1 MRLSRRQ
8 ILARLG
14 FGVTLVAGIAAAP
27 RSLLSQLFFEPDAP
41 LVPPQTLPIN
51 LYTKQGR
58 SIVAM
63 VQGTDVS
70 VMLSEGLRLL
80 EAPSGGV
87 SWRGKRIL
95 IKPNVLNNR
104 PPPTTTNPAVVEAV
118 VRASFDAG
126 ASDVSVADGSGMI
139 RLPTRDNLIRTG
151 IAAAAER
158 AGATTLALEEQ
169 GWVRVEPP
177 QTSVMRR
184 FLVSR
189 PVYEADILINVP
201 VLKTHRFSGYSCALK
216 NLVGIVHPR
225 HRPSLAFLS
234 GSWHERIAELNVAV
248 HPHLNIVDAT
258 SIMIAGGPTSGR
270 AAEGR
275 LLLLSGDRVA
285 LDAVAVA
292 LLRTYRAWPAVTE
305 KPVWEQRQI
314 TRAGE
319 LGLGATGPH
328 EMEIVG
334 TSLDTDQAAF
344 GRLVAAIRQDVGVAE
359 A

>member
-1 MRLSRRQ
+1 MKLSRRQ
-8 ILARLG
+8 ILARVG

-27 RSLLSQLFFEPDAP
+27 RSLLSHLFFEPDSP
-41 LVPPQTLPIN
+41 LVPPRTLPTN

-58 SIVAM
+58 SIVAI
-63 VQGTDVS
+63 VQGSDVS
-70 VMLSEGLRLL
+70 AMLSEGLQLL
-80 EAPSGGV
+80 EAPSGA

-95 IKPNVLNNR
+95 IKPNVVNNR

-139 RLPTRDNLIRTG
+139 RLPSRDNLVRTG
-151 IAAAAER
+151 IAAAAQR
-158 AGATTLALEEQ
+158 AGATTLALEEE
-169 GWVRVEPP
+169 GWVRVEPAH
-177 QTSVMRR
+177 TSVMRR
-184 FLVSR
+184 FLISR
-189 PVYEADILINVP
+189 PVYEADLVINVP
-201 VLKTHRFSGYSCALK
+201 VLKTHRFAGYSCALK

-258 SIMIAGGPTSGR
+258 TIMIAGGPTSGT

-292 LLRTYRAWPAVTE
+292 LLRSYGAWPAVTE
-305 KPVWEQRQI
+305 KPVWQQRQI
-314 TRAGE
+314 ARAGE

-334 TSLDTDQAAF
+334 TSFDSDQAAF
-344 GRLVAAIRQDVGVAE
+344 GRLVARIRQDVGVAE
-359 A
+359 T